1 MPHPHA
7 PHAHRPEPP
16 ADRPFVSRR
25 RLLEGGAA
33 VLGALALSA
42 SPGTAHA
49 AGRPVTGRL
58 AAAPDG
64 SPEWNGSIDVFRL
77 GTEPPHTTLMPY
89 GDLDQ
94 ALAADRTRS
103 PYRLSL
109 DGTWKFA
116 HAERPDDRDPDF
128 HRTDLDDR
136 DWDTLPV
143 PSAWQLHGYDRPI
156 YVNITYPW
164 WGPNGLG
171 EDAQPPAAPTRYNPV
186 GQYRRTFTLPRNW
199 TGRRTFLHFEGVKS
213 AHYVWI
219 NGELAG
225 YSEDSYTAAEYDIT
239 RLLKPGTNQIAVE
252 VYRYSDGDWLEDQD
266 MIRLSGIFRSVYLYS
281 TPPVHLRD
289 FKLDTPLGDDCT
301 TAELKVTAQVRAYG
315 EAGRDHGDDGGRHTG
330 GSGRNA
336 VDGRRYT
343 VDIMLYDADG
353 RPVWRRPLQQPVDVP
368 PGGEATVEASRAVP
382 GPRLW
387 SAEHPYLYTA
397 VLQLRDP
404 AGRVTETLSHRVG
417 LREFALKDGLMRI
430 NGKPVS
436 FRGTNRHEM
445 HPVHGSALTRADM
458 VEDIEVIKRLNINSV
473 RTSHYPNNPLWLELA
488 DEYGLYLVDET
499 NLETHGIRGEYPGD
513 HPEWTEAC
521 LARAQN
527 MVHRDKNHAS
537 VVIWSLGNEAGGG
550 STFNAMHDWIKSY
563 DPSRVIQYEGDDRP
577 GISDIRSEMYDTP
590 QTVESR
596 AKDTRDTRPYV
607 MIEYSHGMGNSNGNF
622 KKYWDIVRRHDV
634 LQGGWIWDFADQA
647 LKWPTPSRKLLTE
660 TGPGGLRGEIVNPSG
675 RFDRAEGVS
684 GATVFPRDERLDL
697 TGSLTLEAWVTP
709 HVTGHHQ
716 PVIAKGDTQYAL
728 KQTNRT
734 LEFFI
739 HGGGQWVTANW
750 TLPDDWTGRE
760 HHIAGV
766 FDADAG
772 TLTLHVDGSVRATRT
787 TTRRPG
793 VNTAPLSLAT
803 DVDNP
808 TREFS
813 GTIRRARVYA
823 RALTAAELASDGR
836 GPGDEGVRFWFDAA
850 TARLTERR
858 PRDKTFYAYGGDWG
872 DNPNDGAFSGDGIVL
887 ADRGHTGKAAE
898 VKQIYQAVNAA
909 PATGDTLTP
918 AGRITLINEYL
929 FTSLRE
935 FDGRWSLV
943 ADGKVVRRGR
953 LTRDQLDVPPLSR
966 KEITVPVRL
975 PERPAPGAEYF
986 LHLSFT
992 TKERT
997 PWAEPGFEVAKQQLP
1012 IATGGPAVT
1021 SVPLDS
1027 VPALRHHDDET
1038 AVTVRGEDFSLTVD
1052 KRSGIITSY
1061 EAAGRRLITSGPVP
1075 NFWRAPTDNDRGNGQ
1090 HTRNQTWR
1098 DAGAR
1103 RTLTGVRVSTLSD
1116 RAVRIEVSGTL
1127 PTSTPS
1133 SYTLTYTVLGNGEI
1147 KVDHTLRPGAPGLPY
1162 IPEVGTILF
1171 LPRRL
1176 DRLHYY
1182 GRGPEEN
1189 QWDRNNATDVG
1200 LYSGTVSGQWTPY
1213 LRPQENGNKT
1223 DVRWIALTDDSGAGL
1238 LVSGEPLVEV
1248 NASHFTPEDLSAGVR
1263 HDYQLTPRDEVVLR
1277 VNHRQM
1283 GVGGDNSWGAHTH
1296 DEFKLFADRDHT
1308 YSYRLRPLADVA
1320 DAMAA
1325 SRRPTA
1331 TESQGETPVGTP

>member
-1 MPHPHA
+1 MPHPHVSSHDR
-7 PHAHRPEPP
+7 PVRPE
-16 ADRPFVSRR
+16 RPVVSRR
-25 RLLEGGAA
+25 RLLEGSAA

-42 SPGTAHA
+42 SP
-49 AGRPVTGRL
+49 AGAYATGRR
-58 AAAPDG
+58 AAADAA
-64 SPEWNGSIDVFRL
+64 PEWNGSIATFRV

-89 GDLDQ
+89 ADVRQ

-116 HAERPDDRDPDF
+116 YADRPDDRDADF
-128 HRTDLDDR
+128 YRTDVDDSG
-136 DWDTLPV
+136 WDSIPV
-143 PSAWQLHGYDRPI
+143 PSVWQLHGYDKPI

-171 EDAQPPAAPTRYNPV
+171 EDAQPPAAPTRRNPV
-186 GQYRRTFTLPRNW
+186 GQYRRTFTVPRDW
-199 TGRRTFLHFEGVKS
+199 RGRRTFLHFEGVKS

-219 NGELAG
+219 NGELVG
-225 YSEDSYTAAEYDIT
+225 YSEDSYTPAEYDIT
-239 RLLKPGTNQIAVE
+239 EHLKAGTNQIAVE

-281 TPPVHLRD
+281 TPSVHLRD
-289 FKLDTPLGDDCT
+289 FKLDTPLGDAYT
-301 TAELKVTAQVRAYG
+301 SAELKVTASVRDYG
-315 EAGRDHGDDGGRHTG
+315 GDGGR
-330 GSGRNA
+330 
-336 VDGRRYT
+336 YT
-343 VDIMLYDADG
+343 VETLLYDAG
-353 RPVWRRPLQQPVDVP
+353 GHPVWSRPLQQTADLGSAKAGEDV
-368 PGGEATVEASRAVP
+368 TVQASRAVP
-382 GPRLW
+382 DPRLW
-387 SAEHPYLYTA
+387 SAEQPYLYTA
-397 VLQLRDP
+397 VLRLRDP
-404 AGRVTETLSHRVG
+404 AGRVVETLSHRVG

-445 HPVHGSALTRADM
+445 HPAHGSALTRADM
-458 VEDIEVIKRLNINSV
+458 IEDITVIKRLNINSV

-499 NLETHGIRGEYPGD
+499 NLETHGIRGEYPGN

-521 LARAQN
+521 VARAQN

-550 STFNAMHDWIKSY
+550 STFTAMYDWITSY
-563 DPSRVIQYEGDDRP
+563 DPTRVVQYEGDDRP
-577 GISDIRSEMYDTP
+577 GISDIRSEMYDSP
-590 QTVESR
+590 QRVEAR
-596 AKDTRDTRPYV
+596 AKDTADTRPYV

-647 LKWPTPSRKLLTE
+647 LRWPTPSRTLLTE
-660 TGPGGLRGEIVNPSG
+660 SGPGGLRGEIINPSG
-675 RFDRAEGVS
+675 RFTRADGVF
-684 GATVFPRDERLDL
+684 GATVFPRDERLEL

-709 HVTGHHQ
+709 HVTGYHQ
-716 PVIAKGDTQYAL
+716 PILAKGDTQYAL

-739 HGGGQWVTANW
+739 HGGGQWVTASW
-750 TLPDDWTGRE
+750 ALPDDWTGRE

-772 TLTLHVDGSVRATRT
+772 TLTLYVDGSVRATRT
-787 TTRRPG
+787 TTRRPSG
-793 VNTAPLSLAT
+793 NTAPLALAT

-823 RALTAAELASDGR
+823 RALSAAELAFEGR

-850 TARLTERR
+850 TVALTEKR
-858 PRDKTFYAYGGDWG
+858 PRDKTFLAYGGDWG
-872 DNPNDGAFSGDGIVL
+872 DNPNDGAFSGDGILL
-887 ADRGHTGKAAE
+887 ADRGLTGKSAE
-898 VKQIYQAVNAA
+898 VKQIYQAINAA
-909 PATGDTLTP
+909 PASGDRVTASGRVTLT
-918 AGRITLINEYL
+918 NEYL
-929 FTSLRE
+929 FTNLRV
-935 FDGRWSLV
+935 FDGRWSLI
-943 ADGKVVRRGR
+943 ADGRVVRRGR
-953 LTRDQLDVPPLSR
+953 LTRDQLDVPPLSS

-975 PERPAPGAEYF
+975 PERPEPGTEYF

-992 TKERT
+992 TREPA
-997 PWAEPGFEVAKQQLP
+997 PWAKPGFEVAKQQLP
-1012 IATGGPAVT
+1012 VDAGSPAVT
-1021 SVPLDS
+1021 PVPLDT
-1027 VPALRHHDDET
+1027 VPALRHEDGET
-1038 AVTVRGEDFSLTVD
+1038 AVAVRGRDFSVTVD
-1052 KRSGIITSY
+1052 KRSGTLTSY
-1061 EAAGRRLITSGPVP
+1061 EFRGVRLITSGPVP
-1075 NFWRAPTDNDRGNGQ
+1075 NFWRAPTDNDRGNGH

-1103 RTLTGVRVSTLSD
+1103 RTVTDVRVRALRD
-1116 RAVRIEVSGTL
+1116 GRAVEIKVAGTL
-1127 PTSTPS
+1127 PTSVES
-1133 SYTLTYTVLGNGEI
+1133 AYTTTYTVFGNGEI
-1147 KVDHTLRPGAPGLPY
+1147 KVDNTLHPGAPNLPY
-1162 IPEVGTILF
+1162 IPEVGTLLF

-1189 QWDRNNATDVG
+1189 MWDRNNATDVG
-1200 LYSGTVSGQWTPY
+1200 LYSGTVAEQWTPY

-1223 DVRWIALTDDSGAGL
+1223 EVRWAALTGRDGVGL
-1238 LVSGEPLVEV
+1238 LVCGEPLLEI
-1248 NASHFTPEDLSAGVR
+1248 NASHVTPEDLSSGVR
-1263 HDYQLTPRDEVVLR
+1263 HDYQITAREEVVLR

-1296 DEFKLFADRDHT
+1296 DEYKLFADRDYAYT
-1308 YSYRLRPLADVA
+1308 YRLRPLTDVNRA
-1320 DAMAA
+1320 TAL

-1331 TESQGETPVGTP
+1331 VQ